1 MKVKHKNS
9 QEIIDLARPNYG
21 KHWNSIYGY
30 LISNGK
36 EVFFFYYEP
45 NIHDGIADVCFEDLT
60 DDYEI
65 LK

>member
-9 QEIIDLARPNYG
+9 QEIIDLEEPNYG
-21 KHWNSIYGY
+21 KHWNSVYGY

-36 EVFFFYYEP
+36 SVFFFYLQSETYMQ
-45 NIHDGIADVCFEDLT
+45 NADVCFEDLT
-60 DDYEI
+60 DSFLI